1 MKKPFIIALS
11 AFLVIGILL
20 GVIELQN
27 GHLKESVTVTVPEGA
42 GLSDIAESLDGAVY
56 PTAFRLYVILNGEA
70 AHLRPG
76 TYTLEKG
83 MGYGEI
89 LNLLKAGVPDEV
101 ARFTVPEGYELRE
114 IRGLLEEKGIL
125 SAADFDRA
133 VLDFDADAYPFLKGI
148 GKDTNRLEGFLFPDT
163 YEVFVGESADSILRR
178 MVDRFAQVWTAD
190 FDARAKAIGM
200 TPYEVV
206 TLASI
211 IEREAAKATEQ
222 AHVSS
227 VFHNRLK
234 SSQYPCLESCA
245 TVQYILKERKPV
257 LSVAD
262 TKIRS
267 PYNTYQNPGLPVG
280 PIAVPGEGAIRA
292 ALYPSD
298 DDDYFFFAQPD
309 GTHIFSKTYAEHLK
323 AQAEGN

>member
-1 MKKPFIIALS
+1 MKKAFIIALGVL
-11 AFLVIGILL
+11 LVIGILL
-20 GVIELQN
+20 GVLELN
-27 GHLKESVTVTVPEGA
+27 YGHLKEPVAVTVPEGA
-42 GLSDIAESLDGAVY
+42 GLSTIAESLDGAVY
-56 PTAFRLYVILNGEA
+56 PTAFRLYVMIRGET

-76 TYTLEKG
+76 TYFLERG
-83 MGYGEI
+83 MGYAEI
-89 LNLLKAGVPDEV
+89 LDMLKAGVPDEV

-114 IRGLLEEKGIL
+114 IRDLLEEKGIL
-125 SAADFDRA
+125 SAAEFDRG
-133 VLDFDADAYPFLKGI
+133 VLDFDHRAYPFLKGI
-148 GKDTNRLEGFLFPDT
+148 GEGTNRLEGFLFPDT
-163 YEVFVGESADSILRR
+163 YEVFVGESADSVLRR

-190 FDARAKAIGM
+190 FDARAKALDM
-200 TPYEVV
+200 TPYQVV

-211 IEREAAKATEQ
+211 IEREAAKASEQ

-234 SSQYPCLESCA
+234 SSQYPFLESCA

-257 LSVAD
+257 LSFAD
-262 TKIRS
+262 TEIDS

-298 DDDYFFFAQPD
+298 DKDYFFFAQAD
-309 GTHIFSKTYAEHLK
+309 GTHIFSETYAEHLR
-323 AQAEGN
+323 AQGR